1 MAIHVQPSR
10 MDMAGAGFVLT
21 GWDDVEAA
29 AAWDAVS
36 EDSPARAEQLG
47 LLLAV
52 LRALRPERVLEAG
65 VGSGRVAERILDALP
80 GTRLVGL
87 DGSAAMPDLARVRL
101 ALFGARVELIEADL
115 ARPPAIETGAVD
127 AVVSVQALHH
137 LDDGAK
143 AACLAWLAALL
154 RPGGLLL
161 LRDKVAIAPQVF
173 DAHAAVWRAGGTA
186 MPATPDAYE
195 AELRAKGDRPASLE
209 LHLRWLR
216 EAGLEPTV
224 LDATG
229 HYVLLAARR

>member
-1 MAIHVQPSR
+1 MSGGRIG
-10 MDMAGAGFVLT
+10 MT
-21 GWDDVEAA
+21 GWDDPGAA

-36 EDSPARAEQLG
+36 EESPARAEQLA

-52 LRALRPERVLEAG
+52 LRAARPRRVLEAG

-80 GTRLVGL
+80 GAQLVGL
-87 DGSAAMPDLARVRL
+87 DGSAAMLDLARLRL
-101 ALFGARVELIEADL
+101 SLFAGRVELVEADL
-115 ARPPAIETGAVD
+115 ARPGGVEVESFD

-137 LDDGAK
+137 LEDAEK
-143 AACLAWLAALL
+143 AACLAWLALLL

-161 LRDKVAIAPQVF
+161 LRDKVAIAPRVF
-173 DAHAAVWRAGGTA
+173 ADHAAVWRVRETA
-186 MPATPDAYE
+186 MPATADAYA
-195 AELRAKGDRPASLE
+195 AELHAKGDRPAALE

-216 EAGLEPTV
+216 DAGLEPTV